1 MVIKKFI
8 YTLVLLLFFL
18 YGNSATYYVSESGG
32 NDSNTGLSTSLAWK
46 TLSRVNSA
54 TLLSGD
60 KVLFKRGD
68 TFVGTL
74 IPPKSAISGSPVT
87 YGAYGTGAKPIITS
101 MTTLTGWTLH
111 SGKIYKV
118 TGIPANCDVV
128 TVDGVS
134 VSMGKYPQNGENT
147 FESYSSITSITDNQ
161 LTGSPSW
168 TGAEVVIWKSNWT
181 IDRGPIT
188 NHTTTTLT
196 YTSGST
202 YTPQSSGGQ
211 KYYIQRSLSTLTYTG
226 AWYCDGSNFYM
237 YFDGNNP
244 NSYVVKAGSAD
255 YTVSVSSKNYNIV
268 RDVEIQGGNLA
279 GIYVNASASF
289 HFKNSTLKNSGLLGI
304 NAIGGSTVTTID
316 SCSISYINGTGIY
329 LISNSSYIGHT
340 TIDRCGKF
348 AGMGG
353 SSGNSHFGLYSK
365 GTNNITEYNTV
376 TNTGYIPIYW
386 VSSGAICRYNI
397 VDTYP
402 TLLLNDGGGIYT
414 FESVTPQTLK
424 RCYRNIIANST
435 ANGLYSDGVANN
447 VEFYE
452 NTVYNVD
459 KWGIHMNE
467 PVNNNVHDNTFYD
480 FGLAGIDV
488 TNQYIFGSPAGSGN
502 TVSNNLLIQASS
514 GQIFYS
520 LQDDQTNNVLT
531 FGISNTNTFVAD
543 NAATTVFY
551 NRYVTPSWHST
562 YYTFADWKT
571 LTGFESSGSYI
582 SKDLTTLEF
591 IYNDTHAI
599 KPFTITGVKTNITG
613 TTTYTGTIYLDPYT
627 SLLLLPSALPYS
639 NVLRFGTKLPKY
651 GTKLIFIN

>member
-1 MVIKKFI
+1 MRKLISI
-8 YTLVLLLFFL
+8 LTLLLFFL
-18 YGNSATYYVSESGG
+18 YGYSATYYVSTTDGL
-32 NDSNTGLSTSLAWK
+32 DTNTGLSTSLAWK

-87 YGAYGTGAKPIITS
+87 YGAYGTGSKPVITS

-147 FESYSSITSITDNQ
+147 FESYSGITSITDNQ

-181 IDRGPIT
+181 IDRGAIT

-202 YTPQSSGGQ
+202 NAVQASGGL
-211 KYYIQRSLSTLTYTG
+211 KYYIQRSLNTLTYTG

-255 YTVSVSSKNYNIV
+255 YTVNVTSKNYNTI

-279 GIYVNASASF
+279 AVYLTTESGFQIR
-289 HFKNSTLKNSGLLGI
+289 NSTVKNTGLLGI
-304 NAIGGSTVTTID
+304 TATSSTTATTID
-316 SCSISYINGTGIY
+316 SCAISYVNGTGISI
-329 LISNSSYIGHT
+329 ISAGSYIGHCD
-340 TIDRCGKF
+340 IDRCGQF

-353 SSGNSHFGLYSK
+353 SGGGSHYGMYTK
-365 GTNNITEYNTV
+365 GAGNITEYNTI

-386 VSSGAICRYNI
+386 ESSGAIVRFNI

-402 TLLLNDGGGIYT
+402 TLGLNDGGGIYT
-414 FESVTPQTLK
+414 FESTTPQSLK
-424 RCYRNIIANST
+424 RCYGNIIANST
-435 ANGLYSDGVANN
+435 ANGLYSDGIANN
-447 VEFYE
+447 VEFYG

-459 KWGIHMNE
+459 KWGIHMNM
-467 PVNNNVHDNTFYD
+467 PYNNSVHDNTFYD

-488 TNQYIFGSPAGSGN
+488 TNQTLLGVYYIASGN

-514 GQIFYS
+514 TQKFYS
-520 LQDDQTNNVLT
+520 LQDAQANNILT
-531 FGISNTNTFVAD
+531 FGTSDNNTFIAD
-543 NAATTVFY
+543 NSATTVFY
-551 NRYVTPSWHST
+551 NLYVLPTFHTTS
-562 YYTFADWKT
+562 YTLANWKT
-571 LTGFESSGSYI
+571 LTGLESGSTYLN
-582 SKDLTTLEF
+582 KDLTTLQF
-591 IYNDTHAI
+591 IYNDTRSP
-599 KPFTITGVKTNITG
+599 KTFSITGIKTNLAG
-613 TTTYTGTIYLDPYT
+613 TSTYVGTVTIDPYT

-651 GTKLIFIN
+651 GTKLININ